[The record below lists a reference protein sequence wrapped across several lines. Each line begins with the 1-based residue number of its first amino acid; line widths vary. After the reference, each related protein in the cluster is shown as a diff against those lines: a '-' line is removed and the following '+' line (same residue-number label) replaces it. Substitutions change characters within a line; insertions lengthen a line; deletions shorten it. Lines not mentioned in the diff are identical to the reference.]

1 MGSEPSESA
10 PVQQTAESVRETKTY
25 CCSEPKSWLLAVALV
40 IVTFVAYI
48 PVLHA
53 GFVWDDDDHLTANP
67 AMTAADGLRRIW
79 SSLSVSRYYPL
90 TLTTFWVEHRLWGL
104 HPLPYHA
111 VNVVLH
117 AANAVLIWM
126 ILRRLRAP
134 GAWAAAAIWAV
145 HPVNVG
151 SVAWITE
158 LKNTQSGVFFF
169 LSLLFWLRYRA
180 RPRIAWYTLALLC
193 CAAAILSKPSTVILP
208 AVLLWIAWW
217 WRERWTRMDRLR
229 LIPFFALAAG
239 MSVLTVVE
247 QRGYI
252 LQVGTNEW
260 NLGLAER
267 FVIAGKAVSFYAAK
281 LLWPVNLAAVYPRW
295 DVQAMSFLF
304 WLPLAGLV
312 TGSALLWAWRQQP
325 WARATLFGLGF
336 FITALLPVLGF
347 FDIYYFC
354 FSFVADHFQYLASI
368 GVIALGVAAGA
379 SMLRQRAARAAATG
393 IVIAGLGFLNWQ
405 RCRVFQ
411 DEDTLWRDTLEK
423 NPACWIAYNNWGLA
437 LVKAGNIQKAIE
449 QYNQAL
455 EIRPGYPEAQ
465 NNLGIALAQQGK
477 IEEAIGHFKQ
487 ALLIGP
493 NLLQAHLNLGNA
505 LRQTGDIEDAIAQDQ
520 QAVQLRPDYA
530 EAHRDLGAALL
541 QGGAAEEGIEH
552 LEESLRLKPDQPDT
566 HNNLGVAL
574 AQMGRID
581 DAIPHFEAALRLK
594 PDYSAAKTN
603 LNRALAQQ
611 SRTSQ

>member
-1 MGSEPSESA
+1 MTGREPSENA
-10 PVQQTAESVRETKTY
+10 PVQQTAEFGSGTKT
-25 CCSEPKSWLLAVALV
+25 WLLAVALV

-48 PVLHA
+48 PILHA
-53 GFVWDDDDHLTANP
+53 GFIWDDDDHLTANP
-67 AMTAADGLRRIW
+67 AMTATDGLRRIW

-169 LSLLFWLRYRA
+169 LSLIFWLRYRA
-180 RPRIAWYTLALLC
+180 RLRIVWYTQALLC

-217 WRERWTRMDRLR
+217 WRERWTRMDWLR

-247 QRGYI
+247 QRGNI
-252 LQVGTNEW
+252 LQAGTNEW

-295 DVQAMSFLF
+295 DVQAMSLLS
-304 WLPLAGLV
+304 WLPLAGLAA
-312 TGSALLWAWRQQP
+312 GGAMLWAWRQQL

-336 FITALLPVLGF
+336 FVAALLPVLGF

-368 GVIALGVAAGA
+368 GVIALAVAAGA
-379 SMLRQRAARAAATG
+379 SVLRQRAARAAATG

-405 RCRVFQ
+405 RCRVFH
-411 DEDTLWRDTLEK
+411 DEDTLWRDTLAK
-423 NPACWIAYNNWGLA
+423 NPACWIGYNNWGLA
-437 LVKAGNIQKAIE
+437 LVGAGNIQKAIE
-449 QYNQAL
+449 QYNRAL
-455 EIRPGYPEAQ
+455 EIRPAYADAQ
-465 NNLGIALAQQGK
+465 NNLGIALAQEGK
-477 IEEAIGHFKQ
+477 LEEAIGHFKQ
-487 ALLIGP
+487 AMQINP
-493 NLLQAHLNLGNA
+493 NLLQAHLNLGSA
-505 LRQTGDIEDAIAQDQ
+505 LRQTGNIEDAIAQDR
-520 QAVQLRPDYA
+520 QAVRLRPDSA
-530 EAHRDLGAALL
+530 EAHRDLGASLL
-541 QGGAAEEGIEH
+541 QGGAAEEGIGH
-552 LEESLRLKPDQPDT
+552 LEESVRLKPDQPET

-574 AQMGRID
+574 ARIGRIS

-594 PDYSAAKTN
+594 PDFSAAKKN
-603 LNRALAQQ
+603 LNHALADQ
-611 SRTSQ
+611 SRTIQ